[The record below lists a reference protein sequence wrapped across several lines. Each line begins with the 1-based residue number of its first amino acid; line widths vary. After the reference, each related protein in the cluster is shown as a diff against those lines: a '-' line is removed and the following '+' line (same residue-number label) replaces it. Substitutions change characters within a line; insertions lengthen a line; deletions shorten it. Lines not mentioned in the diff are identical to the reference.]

1 MDEKRSVAFALFFE
15 TEEGGLVNDCFVRL
29 IESARSFVQF
39 KTLGGVVGEHVV
51 DWELVL

>member
-1 MDEKRSVAFALFFE
+1 MDEKDLFLALFFE